1 MGYTYAL
8 ELSADE
14 ATVKK
19 DGKDVLFD
27 RPVPFYV
34 DNFLN
39 FPVGGAVPVG
49 YYDNA
54 KGSWIPSDNGRVIQI
69 LGVNSGLA
77 QLDVTGGGTPADAAA
92 LTALGITDAERAR
105 LATLYTAG
113 KSLWRMQL
121 THLSWWDCNWG
132 WGGPAGAVNFL
143 IAAAEAAKLLQDPQG
158 CQKDQCTMSGSVIES
173 QNQTLGEAVDIT
185 GAPFALHY
193 RSDRVE
199 GRKAAYQIEIPVSN
213 NTLPPGLK
221 RIDLE
226 INVAG
231 RQFAQSLPAQ
241 ANQTFPFTWDGQD
254 AYGRV
259 VQGAQPVKVRIGYV
273 YDGS

>member
-1 MGYTYAL
+1 M

-19 DGKDVLFD
+19 DGQDVLFD

-49 YYDNA
+49 YYDNTKSA
-54 KGSWIPSDNGRVIQI
+54 WIPSDNGRVIQI
-69 LGVNSGLA
+69 LGVSNGLA
-77 QLDVTGGGTPADAAA
+77 QLDVSGNGQLADAAA
-92 LTALGITDAERAR
+92 LAALGITDAERAR

-113 KSLWRMQL
+113 KSLWRVPL
-121 THLSWWDCNWG
+121 THLSWWDCNWA
-132 WGGPAGAVNFL
+132 WGALQGA
-143 IAAAEAAKLLQDPQG
+143 IAFAIEAQNSLKIKENPQG
-158 CQKDQCTMSGSVIES
+158 CTVCSNDEPGNSVIGT

-199 GRKAAYQIEIPVSN
+199 GRKAAYHLDIPVSN
-213 NTLPPGLK
+213 DTLPPGLK

-231 RQFAQSLPAQ
+231 RQFAHELSAQ
-241 ANQTFPFTWDGQD
+241 ANQIFPFDWDG
-254 AYGRV
+254 
-259 VQGAQPVKVRIGYV
+259 
-273 YDGS
+273 